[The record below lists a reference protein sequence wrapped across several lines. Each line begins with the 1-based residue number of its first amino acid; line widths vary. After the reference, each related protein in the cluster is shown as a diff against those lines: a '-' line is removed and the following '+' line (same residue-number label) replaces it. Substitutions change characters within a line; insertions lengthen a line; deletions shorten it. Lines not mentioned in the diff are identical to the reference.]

1 VDREAMARAQRRRQA
16 LDSLEFERAREAELR
31 DQLDE
36 TAAELAGDRV
46 DEAAFAQMRPEE
58 IEIVRSALGS
68 AGTND
73 AVGYDPTEEYELA
86 FSDEAPVDDEGAVEA
101 LDAEITRLV
110 EELAECRRRQA
121 ALERY
126 LAALG

>member
-16 LDSLEFERAREAELR
+16 LEALEFEQAREAELR
-31 DQLDE
+31 EQLDE

-46 DEAAFAQMRPEE
+46 DEAAFAQLKPEE
-58 IEIVRSALGS
+58 IEIVRSALGH
-68 AGTND
+68 AHTND
-73 AVGYDPTEEYELA
+73 ALGYDPTEEFELA
-86 FSDEAPVDDEGAVEA
+86 LDEGPVDNGDAVGS
-101 LDAEITRLV
+101 LDAEMTRLV
-110 EELAECRRRQA
+110 EELAECRRRQI